1 MLKESNKS
9 RFHSHSV
16 RNSVLIIS
24 HIAFRDCREH
34 NFSDSRNSCIFIT
47 PYMSLMQQLYI
58 TGALKGHH
66 LKGVY
71 LPQDLYFPLTT
82 LLAHPRWDLPVKC
95 FTPMVSE
102 NKSTL
107 NKRMKS
113 SLLGYYS
120 SRYLLFILYLTI
132 CFWICCIKSWASIW
146 EKWHHCQ
153 RAKTWRII
161 SITAKNIRRML
172 ITRLICIQW
181 KFTTLDQLASPWKF
195 GSLRFFSTTEA
206 FTCSKVINA
215 FKW

>member
-71 LPQDLYFPLTT
+71 SPQDLYFRLTT
-82 LLAHPRWDLPVKC
+82 LIAHPRWDLPVKC

-102 NKSTL
+102 KKNTL
-107 NKRMKS
+107 KRMKS

>member
-16 RNSVLIIS
+16 KNSVLIIS
-24 HIAFRDCREH
+24 HIAFPDCREH

-58 TGALKGHH
+58 TVALKGTIWRGCIHH
-66 LKGVY
+66 KT
-71 LPQDLYFPLTT
+71 LYFRLTT

-102 NKSTL
+102 NKNTL
-107 NKRMKS
+107 KRMKS

-120 SRYLLFILYLTI
+120 SRYLLFILYLTV
-132 CFWICCIKSWASIW
+132 CFWICCIKSRASIW
-146 EKWHHCQ
+146 EKWHHCH

-161 SITAKNIRRML
+161 SIIAKNIRRML
-172 ITRLICIQW
+172 ITRLI
-181 KFTTLDQLASPWKF
+181 
-195 GSLRFFSTTEA
+195 
-206 FTCSKVINA
+206 
-215 FKW
+215 

>member
-1 MLKESNKS
+1 MS
-9 RFHSHSV
+9 RTV
-16 RNSVLIIS
+16 YWLYP
-24 HIAFRDCREH
+24 IAFRDCRVH
-34 NFSDSRNSCIFIT
+34 NFCNNLSRNSCICIT
-47 PYMSLMQQLYI
+47 LYMSLMQQLYI

-120 SRYLLFILYLTI
+120 SRYLLFILYDIVSEFCWVWVYKIMGLNFREMTSLQ
-132 CFWICCIKSWASIW
+132 KS
-146 EKWHHCQ
+146 
-153 RAKTWRII
+153 
-161 SITAKNIRRML
+161 KN
-172 ITRLICIQW
+172 
-181 KFTTLDQLASPWKF
+181 LAYHFNHFQK
-195 GSLRFFSTTEA
+195 
-206 FTCSKVINA
+206 
-215 FKW
+215 